1 MKITQQS
8 SAGTLESGDVLIRIQ
23 PLDTSDVEIELQS
36 IVEKQFGSAIRRVIH
51 STLDKLDIT
60 GVRVVVED
68 KGALDCVIRA
78 RVQAALI
85 RATGTQ
91 LVNMNW
97 GALS

>member
-8 SAGTLESGDVLIRIQ
+8 HAGTLESGDVLIRIQ
-23 PLDTSDVEIELQS
+23 PIDAPQNEIELES
-36 IVEKQFGSAIRRVIH
+36 VVEKQFGKAIQSLIH
-51 STLDKLDIT
+51 NVLDKLHIE
-60 GVRVVVED
+60 GVRVIVED

-91 LVNMNW
+91 LLEQNW
-97 GALS
+97 SEL